1 MFPPMFRYWDTAINV
16 WVEALKRHRKK
27 EKRQSATEKM
37 DIEITTEF
45 IKLDALL
52 KFAAL
57 VGTGGEA
64 KYVIAEGLVKVNGET
79 CTMRGKKLREGDVVE
94 FAGETVKIT
103 R

>member
-1 MFPPMFRYWDTAINV
+1 MD
-16 WVEALKRHRKK
+16 VEI
-27 EKRQSATEKM
+27 S
-37 DIEITTEF
+37 TEF

-64 KYVIAEGLVKVNGET
+64 KYVIAEGLVEVNGEK
-79 CTMRGKKLREGDVVE
+79 CTMSGKKLHAGDTVT

-103 R
+103 K

>member
-1 MFPPMFRYWDTAINV
+1 
-16 WVEALKRHRKK
+16 
-27 EKRQSATEKM
+27 M

-52 KFAAL
+52 KYAAL

-64 KYVIAEGLVKVNGET
+64 KYVIAEGLVEVNGEK
-79 CTMRGKKLREGDVVE
+79 CTMRGKKLREGDVVS
-94 FAGETVKIT
+94 FAGETVKIV